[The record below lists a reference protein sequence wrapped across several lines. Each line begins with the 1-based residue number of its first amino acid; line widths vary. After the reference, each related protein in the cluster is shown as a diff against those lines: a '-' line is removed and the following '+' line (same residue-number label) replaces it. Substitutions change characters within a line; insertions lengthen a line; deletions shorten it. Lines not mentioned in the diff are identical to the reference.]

1 MSLFDQE
8 NPDNLQTFIDEINNI
23 TDKDY
28 YTVESFAWKL
38 LIDDDDI
45 EVLSSALKV
54 LSDVQDSE
62 QDPITF
68 SFEIYSMLFCEMI
81 FNMMNINFE
90 CEHKDPDDEFYPDYK
105 KNNLE
110 DILDLLKN
118 KFAKLHILLNISS
131 INIDFK
137 ENVNI
142 FVRQEYPNRYARIA
156 LVGNKYDRTFI
167 EKKNYTDISSDNNKF
182 YLNLLNNDFNKY
194 IKQNYELK
202 DLYNIIVVN
211 DKIYKISF
219 DFIKI
224 SLYKI

>member
-90 CEHKDPDDEFYPDYK
+90 CENKDPDDEFYPDYK

-156 LVGNKYDRTFI
+156 LVGNKYDLTFI

-202 DLYNIIVVN
+202 DLYNIIVVS

-224 SLYKI
+224 YPYKI